1 LRIKHLGGNRLISFY
16 FLAAF
21 SRTSPHSASQE
32 GAQACRRDGH
42 SADTKFLCYSQ
53 TAEELEL

>member
-1 LRIKHLGGNRLISFY
+1 LISFY